1 MKIQSLNRE
10 LIQTSIKRSLEFL
23 AVAAWFIAAIF
34 AGPFCYGLTVFIF
47 LGGFPW
53 INILIVAYLAFLYYD
68 RNVHWTGGRSER
80 ITSWFKNL
88 IWWRYFCNYFPIKLI
103 KTADLDPSRNYLL
116 CSFPHGILATGV
128 TGALGTNVPIFRE
141 YVLAFGTCSCDEKS
155 IDNLLSIN
163 SKKTETGKVEKGRAV
178 VLIVGGASEA
188 FESRPNTYKIL
199 LKRRK
204 GFIRVALKNGAPLVP
219 VFSFGETD
227 IYDQV
232 NNPEGS
238 LLRKFQEYIKKKV
251 GIAPIIPIG
260 RGFFQYSF
268 GFVPKRKP
276 IFVVVGRP
284 IETPKIEHP
293 TQEEINEYH
302 AKFTEELI
310 NLFETHKTKY
320 LNNAEKISLV
330 LCD

>member
-80 ITSWFKNL
+80 ITS
-88 IWWRYFCNYFPIKLI
+88 CNRSIGNEWCWLFEDFPGLNF
-103 KTADLDPSRNYLL
+103 S
-116 CSFPHGILATGV
+116 ILT
-128 TGALGTNVPIFRE
+128 LNQHFLVPIFRE